1 MKRKAGLVPLIF
13 FMVFFLFIVFPASAK
28 ALEFE
33 EFSFFWGIYYNT
45 YNLET
50 FEQWVSDDYGVEE
63 SFNGGFGFLLGARQ
77 WVSGPEFG
85 RIGIGAE
92 IDRMNVSYSQLDISL
107 SNTGFLLSLA
117 YPLSGIDE
125 VLPKFISFT
134 GAAGLYLAHILD
146 REVDVGEINYVYV
159 GPGFKVGFEGSFP
172 IEENVRVGGRL
183 NYRISLPHS
192 EGDVNFSGF
201 ELGAQVE
208 LSF

>member
-1 MKRKAGLVPLIF
+1 MKRKTGLVSLIF
-13 FMVFFLFIVFPASAK
+13 LLVFSILIVFPAKTQAF
-28 ALEFE
+28 EFE
-33 EFSFFWGIYYNT
+33 ETRFFFGINYNT

-50 FEQWVSDDYGVEE
+50 FEKWVADDYGVEE

-77 WVSGPEFG
+77 WLSGPEFG
-85 RIGIGAE
+85 RIGVGAE
-92 IDRMNVSYSQLDISL
+92 IERMSLSYSQLDISL
-107 SNTGFLLSLA
+107 SNTGFLLSLT

-125 VLPKFISFT
+125 VLPQFISFT

-159 GPGFKVGFEGSFP
+159 GPGFKVGFEGSYP
-172 IEENVRVGGRL
+172 VEENFHVGGRI
-183 NYRISLPHS
+183 NYRFSRPHS

-201 ELGAQVE
+201 ELGAKVE